1 MLSPSIT
8 KEQRR
13 YTMSDLIKESTIL
26 PKSNYL
32 LVDKKI
38 LPSYY
43 EKVIEARTLLTSG
56 KIKDVSEAVKAVGI
70 SRSTYY
76 KYKDYI
82 FTTNAD
88 TDGRKAVIS
97 FTLSHKPGILGEVL
111 AVLSERGANI
121 LTITQNLP
129 INSKAHV
136 VMSLDVSCL
145 KIEVDLLIKEINSID
160 KVSGTKLISI
170 E

>member
-1 MLSPSIT
+1 MNS
-8 KEQRR
+8 K
-13 YTMSDLIKESTIL
+13 
-26 PKSNYL
+26 YL
-32 LVDKKI
+32 LVDKCI

-43 EKVIEARTLLTSG
+43 DKVIEARTLLSSG
-56 KIKDVSEAVKAVGI
+56 KIKDVSEAVREVGI

-82 FTTNAD
+82 FTTNSD

-97 FTLSHKPGILGEVL
+97 FTLSHKPGILSEVL
-111 AVLSERGANI
+111 SKLSEDGANI

-136 VMSLDVSCL
+136 VMSLDVSNL
-145 KIEVDLLIKEINSID
+145 KCDIETLVKEINSID

>member
-1 MLSPSIT
+1 M
-8 KEQRR
+8 
-13 YTMSDLIKESTIL
+13 MSSK
-26 PKSNYL
+26 YL

-38 LPSYY
+38 LPPYY
-43 EKVIEARTLLTSG
+43 EKVIEARTLLASG
-56 KIKDVSEAVKAVGI
+56 TVNDVSEAVRTVGI

-76 KYKDYI
+76 KYKD
-82 FTTNAD
+82 FVFSTNPD
-88 TDGRKAVIS
+88 TDGRKAIIS
-97 FTLSHKPGILGEVL
+97 FTLSHKPGILSEVL
-111 AVLSERGANI
+111 GKLSEFGANI

-136 VMSLDVSCL
+136 ILTLDVSCL
-145 KIEVDLLIKEINSID
+145 NIEMEDLIKGINAIN

>member
-1 MLSPSIT
+1 MMNS
-8 KEQRR
+8 K
-13 YTMSDLIKESTIL
+13 
-26 PKSNYL
+26 YL

-43 EKVIEARTLLTSG
+43 EKVIEARTLLSSG
-56 KIKDVSEAVKAVGI
+56 KIKDVSEAARAVGI

-76 KYKDYI
+76 KYKDFI
-82 FTTNAD
+82 FTTNSA
-88 TDGRKAVIS
+88 TEGRKAVIS
-97 FTLSHKPGILGEVL
+97 FTLSHKPGILSEVL
-111 AVLSERGANI
+111 GKLSDDGANI

-136 VMSLDVSCL
+136 VLSLDVSSL
-145 KIEVDLLIKEINSID
+145 KTEIDVLIKEINAID

>member
-1 MLSPSIT
+1 MNS
-8 KEQRR
+8 K
-13 YTMSDLIKESTIL
+13 
-26 PKSNYL
+26 YL

-43 EKVIEARTLLTSG
+43 EKVIEARALLSSG
-56 KIKDVSEAVKAVGI
+56 KIKDVSEAVREVGI

-82 FTTNAD
+82 FTTNTD
-88 TDGRKAVIS
+88 TDGRKAIIS
-97 FTLSHKPGILGEVL
+97 FTLSHKPGILSEVL
-111 AVLSERGANI
+111 TKLSERGANI

-129 INSKAHV
+129 INSRAHV
-136 VMSLDVSCL
+136 VMTLDISCL
-145 KIEVDLLIKEINSID
+145 ALELEDLLKEINSIN
-160 KVSGTKLISI
+160 KVSGTKLISV

>member
-1 MLSPSIT
+1 MNS
-8 KEQRR
+8 K
-13 YTMSDLIKESTIL
+13 
-26 PKSNYL
+26 YL
-32 LVDKKI
+32 LVDKCI

-43 EKVIEARTLLTSG
+43 DKVIEARTLLSSG
-56 KIKDVSEAVKAVGI
+56 KIKDVSEAVKEVGI

-82 FTTNAD
+82 FTTNSD

-97 FTLSHKPGILGEVL
+97 FTLSHKPGILSEVL
-111 AVLSERGANI
+111 TKLSEDGANI

-136 VMSLDVSCL
+136 VMSLDISSL
-145 KIEVDLLIKEINSID
+145 KCDIETLVKEINAID

>member
-1 MLSPSIT
+1 MMNS
-8 KEQRR
+8 K
-13 YTMSDLIKESTIL
+13 
-26 PKSNYL
+26 YL

-43 EKVIEARTLLTSG
+43 EKVIEARTLLSSG
-56 KIKDVSEAVKAVGI
+56 KIKDVSEAARAVGI

-76 KYKDYI
+76 KYKDFI
-82 FTTNAD
+82 FTTNSD
-88 TDGRKAVIS
+88 TEGRKAVIS
-97 FTLSHKPGILGEVL
+97 FTLSHKPGILSEVIGK
-111 AVLSERGANI
+111 LSDEGANI

-136 VMSLDVSCL
+136 VLSLDVSSL
-145 KIEVDLLIKEINSID
+145 KTEIETLIKDINSID

>member
-1 MLSPSIT
+1 MVNS
-8 KEQRR
+8 K
-13 YTMSDLIKESTIL
+13 
-26 PKSNYL
+26 YL

-43 EKVIEARTLLTSG
+43 EKVIEARTLLSSG
-56 KIKDVSEAVKAVGI
+56 KVKDVSIAVREVGI

-76 KYKDYI
+76 KYKDYV
-82 FTTNAD
+82 FATNSD
-88 TDGRKAVIS
+88 TEGRKAIIS
-97 FTLSHKPGILGEVL
+97 FTLAHKPGILSEVL
-111 AVLSERGANI
+111 GKISESGANI

-136 VMSLDVSCL
+136 ILTLDVSSLDVDLDELL
-145 KIEVDLLIKEINSID
+145 KTVNSIN

>member
-1 MLSPSIT
+1 MNS
-8 KEQRR
+8 K
-13 YTMSDLIKESTIL
+13 
-26 PKSNYL
+26 YL

-43 EKVIEARTLLTSG
+43 EKVIEARSLLSSG
-56 KIKDVSEAVKAVGI
+56 KIKDVSEAVREVGI

-82 FTTNAD
+82 FTTNTD
-88 TDGRKAVIS
+88 TDGRKAIIS
-97 FTLSHKPGILGEVL
+97 FTLSHKPGILSEVL
-111 AVLSERGANI
+111 TKLSERGANI

-136 VMSLDVSCL
+136 VMTLDISCL
-145 KIEVDLLIKEINSID
+145 ALELEDLLKEINSIN
-160 KVSGTKLISI
+160 KVSGTKLISV

>member
-1 MLSPSIT
+1 MNS
-8 KEQRR
+8 K
-13 YTMSDLIKESTIL
+13 
-26 PKSNYL
+26 YL
-32 LVDKKI
+32 LVDKCI
-38 LPSYY
+38 LPAYY
-43 EKVIEARTLLTSG
+43 DKVIEARTLLSSG
-56 KIKDVSEAVKAVGI
+56 KIKDVSEAVKQVGI

-82 FTTNAD
+82 FTTNSA

-97 FTLSHKPGILGEVL
+97 FTLSHKPGILSEVL
-111 AVLSERGANI
+111 AKLSEYGANI

-136 VMSLDVSCL
+136 VMSLDVSGL
-145 KIEVDLLIKEINSID
+145 VIDVDSLIKEINSIE
-160 KVSGTKLISI
+160 KVSGVKIISI

>member
-1 MLSPSIT
+1 MNNEEIIESIVNS
-8 KEQRR
+8 K
-13 YTMSDLIKESTIL
+13 
-26 PKSNYL
+26 YL
-32 LVDKKI
+32 LVDKRI
-38 LPSYY
+38 LPPYY
-43 EKVIEARTLLTSG
+43 EKVIEARTLLSSG
-56 KIKDVSEAVKAVGI
+56 KIKDVSEAVRLVGI

-82 FTTNAD
+82 FTANSDTN
-88 TDGRKAVIS
+88 GRRAVIS
-97 FTLSHKPGILGEVL
+97 FTLSHKPGLLSEVL
-111 AVLSERGANI
+111 SLLSEAQANI

-136 VMSLDVSCL
+136 VMSLDVSNL
-145 KIEVDLLIKEINSID
+145 TVDVDTLIKEINSIN

>member
-1 MLSPSIT
+1 MMNS
-8 KEQRR
+8 K
-13 YTMSDLIKESTIL
+13 
-26 PKSNYL
+26 YL
-32 LVDKKI
+32 LVDKSI

-43 EKVIEARTLLTSG
+43 DKVIEARTLLSSG
-56 KIKDVSEAVKAVGI
+56 KIKDVSEAVKEVGI

-82 FTTNAD
+82 FTTNSD

-97 FTLSHKPGILGEVL
+97 FTLSHKPGILSEVL
-111 AVLSERGANI
+111 AKLSEDGANI

-136 VMSLDVSCL
+136 VMSLDVSSL
-145 KIEVDLLIKEINSID
+145 KCDVETLVKEVNAID

>member
-1 MLSPSIT
+1 MMNS
-8 KEQRR
+8 K
-13 YTMSDLIKESTIL
+13 
-26 PKSNYL
+26 YL

-43 EKVIEARTLLTSG
+43 EKVIEARTLLSSG
-56 KIKDVSEAVKAVGI
+56 KIKDVSEAARAVGI

-76 KYKDYI
+76 KYKDFI
-82 FTTNAD
+82 FATNSA
-88 TDGRKAVIS
+88 TEGRKAVIS
-97 FTLSHKPGILGEVL
+97 FTLSHKPGILSEVL
-111 AVLSERGANI
+111 GKLSDEGANI

-136 VMSLDVSCL
+136 VLSLDVSSL
-145 KIEVDLLIKEINSID
+145 KTEIETLIKDINSID

>member
-1 MLSPSIT
+1 M
-8 KEQRR
+8 KE
-13 YTMSDLIKESTIL
+13 LK
-26 PKSNYL
+26 KSMMNSKYL
-32 LVDKKI
+32 LVDKSI

-43 EKVIEARTLLTSG
+43 EKVIEARTLLASG
-56 KIKDVSEAVKAVGI
+56 TIKDVSEAVKTVGI

-82 FTTNAD
+82 FTINSD
-88 TDGRKAVIS
+88 TDGRKAIIS
-97 FTLSHKPGILGEVL
+97 FTLSHKPGILSEVIGR
-111 AVLSERGANI
+111 LSELGANI

-136 VMSLDVSCL
+136 ILTLDVSRL
-145 KIEVDLLIKEINSID
+145 KIEVDELIKDINSIN
-160 KVSGTKLISI
+160 KVSGTKLIAI